1 MSAGPCIRP
10 NGKAPCL
17 QSAAPRIQVRAM
29 DEVDKNMD
37 ATFLRATLQLLIEL
51 FASQRSRQF
60 LILTPLDYATPLA
73 ALGVT
78 PEEAKRRDI
87 RFLRLRAPRDN
98 ASQAGA
104 SQAP

>member
-1 MSAGPCIRP
+1 
-10 NGKAPCL
+10 
-17 QSAAPRIQVRAM
+17 
-29 DEVDKNMD
+29 MD
-37 ATFLRATLQLLIEL
+37 ATFLRASLQLLVGL
-51 FASQRSRQF
+51 FDEQRSRQF

-73 ALGVT
+73 ALGIT

-87 RFLRLRAPRDN
+87 RFLRLSAPRAD

>member
-1 MSAGPCIRP
+1 
-10 NGKAPCL
+10 
-17 QSAAPRIQVRAM
+17 M

-37 ATFLRATLQLLIEL
+37 ATFLRATLKLLVEL
-51 FASQRSRQF
+51 FESQRSRQF

-87 RFLRLRAPRDN
+87 RFLRLSAPRDN
-98 ASQAGA
+98 ASQAGG
-104 SQAP
+104 SQAL

>member
-1 MSAGPCIRP
+1 MHISRTPPAHLPHTSRTSLP
-10 NGKAPCL
+10 L
-17 QSAAPRIQVRAM
+17 QVRAM

-37 ATFLRATLQLLIEL
+37 ATFLRATLRLLVEL

-78 PEEAKRRDI
+78 PEEAQRRDI
-87 RFLRLRAPRDN
+87 RFLRLRAPRDHAAQAA
-98 ASQAGA
+98 ASQ
-104 SQAP
+104 PP